1 VRCEVF
7 QPSWPVGAAG
17 ALGGGTASCVV
28 AGWGHCRQLE
38 GVGGGARR
46 NMVVGAT
53 RHMKEREQQPAQQ
66 PEV

>member
-1 VRCEVF
+1 MRCEVF

-38 GVGGGARR
+38 GVGGGQDETWLW
-46 NMVVGAT
+46 GQHDT
-53 RHMKEREQQPAQQ
+53 
-66 PEV
+66 